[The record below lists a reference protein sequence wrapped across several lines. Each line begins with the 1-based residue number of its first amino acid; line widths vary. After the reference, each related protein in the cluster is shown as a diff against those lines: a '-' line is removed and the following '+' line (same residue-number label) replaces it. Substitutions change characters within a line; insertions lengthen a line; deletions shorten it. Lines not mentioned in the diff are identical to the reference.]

1 MFIKF
6 YSLLRECLFTID
18 SANHK
23 SKFMSQVNNSFNSGG
38 MLLALNDNQFS
49 SFIQFLKDKSLQTLP
64 IRRAADIIGL
74 QDDSNKWVLGDLEID
89 TNGKVVES
97 DDRQYVWLKNII
109 RESLPLTIQMAEVI
123 PKIQLPFQTTELK
136 K

>member
-38 MLLALNDNQFS
+38 MSLALNDNQFS
-49 SFIQFLKDKSLQTLP
+49 SFIQFLKDESLQTLP

-74 QDDSNKWVLGDLEID
+74 QDDSNKWVLGNLEID
-89 TNGKVVES
+89 TNGKVVQS
-97 DDRQYVWLKNII
+97 DDRQYVWLTNII
-109 RESLPLTIQMAEVI
+109 RESPSNNTDGRSHSKDTTTISDYR
-123 PKIQLPFQTTELK
+123 T
-136 K
+136 